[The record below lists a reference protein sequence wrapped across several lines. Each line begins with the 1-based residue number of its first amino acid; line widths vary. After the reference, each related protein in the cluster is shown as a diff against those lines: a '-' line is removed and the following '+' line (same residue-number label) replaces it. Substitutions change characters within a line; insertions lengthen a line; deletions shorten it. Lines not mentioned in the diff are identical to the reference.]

1 MRTLLDSNNISYFK
15 ILDSEQFTIDENQV
29 FYEGVIYPD
38 FNSNN
43 CTVVDVT
50 TFPNDWRIGAF
61 SYINGTFTEVHF
73 ELEETPNDTY

>member
-1 MRTLLDSNNISYFK
+1 LRTLLDSNNISYFK

-43 CTVVDVT
+43 CTVADVT